1 MNRKKLAISSQRQRG
16 ITFLGLLFI
25 GIIVAMVMVTAAK
38 VVPSIVEYQSIV
50 NAVERA
56 KDQQTVADIQNAF
69 DKQADID
76 DITSIRG
83 KDLDIYKEN
92 DRIIIRFTYDKEIVL
107 VHPVSLLIH
116 YSGGTKGV

>member
-1 MNRKKLAISSQRQRG
+1 MSRKKFAISSQRQRG

-38 VVPSIVEYQSIV
+38 VVPSVVEYQSIV
-50 NAVERA
+50 KAVERA

-69 DKQADID
+69 NKQAEID
-76 DITSIRG
+76 NITAISG

>member
-25 GIIVAMVMVTAAK
+25 GIVVAMVMVTAAK
-38 VVPSIVEYQSIV
+38 VVPSLVEYQSIV
-50 NAVERA
+50 KAVKHAQGE
-56 KDQQTVADIQNAF
+56 QTIAEIQKAF
-69 DKQADID
+69 DKQAEID
-76 DITSIRG
+76 NITSISG

-92 DRIIIRFTYDKEIVL
+92 DRIVVRFTYDKEIVL